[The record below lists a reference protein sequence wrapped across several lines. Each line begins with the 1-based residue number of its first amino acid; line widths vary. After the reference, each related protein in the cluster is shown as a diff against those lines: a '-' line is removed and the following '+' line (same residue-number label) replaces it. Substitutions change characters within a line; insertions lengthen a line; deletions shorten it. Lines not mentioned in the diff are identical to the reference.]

1 MTYTINPKER
11 AAALKKYL
19 SPEFKAEILANRQ
32 MTSDR
37 LSATNISV
45 PFPSIEIQRN
55 EGLQIVREKCDELN
69 RAWRVKRGVFRSG
82 LILASVATYEDK
94 LWYHV
99 SFSLKDKIPSYEQT
113 LFVRKACFSGS
124 AKVIQ
129 VFPPVEEHYS
139 FHPNCLH
146 LWSCLEKDLLP
157 DFRSMGMV

>member
-1 MTYTINPKER
+1 MSYTISPSKR
-11 AAALKKYL
+11 AAALKKYQSL
-19 SPEFKAEILANRQ
+19 EFKAVVLANRQ
-32 MTSDR
+32 MTCDR
-37 LSATNISV
+37 LFATKTPM
-45 PFPSIEIQRN
+45 PFPTLEIQQR
-55 EGLQIVREKCDELN
+55 EGLQIIRENCDELN

-82 LILASVATYEDK
+82 LILASVATYDDG

-113 LFVRKACFSGS
+113 LFVRGSIFPAS

-129 VFPPVEEHYS
+129 VFPPVDEHYN

-146 LWSCLEKDLLP
+146 LWSCLEGDRLP